1 MPWVEFQNS
10 RVIKWLCLN
19 AATISG
25 SLVNA
30 SGCPTESRHRSA
42 WTIGKICHCIFI
54 HAKHITSEKILMI
67 NPNRAHLF
75 GTSHAFFHMKIALR
89 SKFNLTC
96 GYPPCATALTSA
108 SFSSA
113 IIDSFNTGG
122 VRKSECRTS
131 LLDDA
136 RLAYD
141 KHESCTNYIQKAQ
154 FQ

>member
-10 RVIKWLCLN
+10 QVRKWHCLN
-19 AATISG
+19 AATMSG

-30 SGCPTESRHRSA
+30 SGYPTESRHRSA
-42 WTIGKICHCIFI
+42 WTIRKTCHCIFI
-54 HAKHITSEKILMI
+54 HAKHITSEKFLMT
-67 NPNRAHLF
+67 NPNRALLF
-75 GTSHAFFHMKIALR
+75 ETSHAFIHMKIVLG

>member
-10 RVIKWLCLN
+10 RVIKFCLN

-42 WTIGKICHCIFI
+42 WTMGKICHCIFI
-54 HAKHITSEKILMI
+54 HAKHITSEKFLMI

-75 GTSHAFFHMKIALR
+75 GTSHAFFHMKIVLR

-136 RLAYD
+136 RLAYN
-141 KHESCTNYIQKAQ
+141 KQESCTNYIQKAQ